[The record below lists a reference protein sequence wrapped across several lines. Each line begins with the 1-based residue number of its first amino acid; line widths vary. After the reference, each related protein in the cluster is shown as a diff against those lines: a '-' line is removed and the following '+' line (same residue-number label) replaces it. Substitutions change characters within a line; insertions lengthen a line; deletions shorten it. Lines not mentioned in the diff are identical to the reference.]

1 MLRFRCA
8 ASTLLGAALIF
19 AAVPTASADGA
30 RPQEVVRLPAA
41 APDKPSRPTRIND
54 IDGDGKLDVVFANNG
69 RSADDDHPG
78 RDGSVQVL
86 FGDGKL
92 QRVTTTQLH
101 DRLFEDSSFG
111 SALVVGDLNRDGYAD
126 IVVADQFALEYRGRV
141 WALWGSAAGIS
152 ASRTTVLATGGK
164 GIGHSLAFVP
174 LPEPVLAIG
183 TTLADAHVDLYRVRN
198 DGRLGE
204 GRRVTIGSPGIVGR
218 NFEQTDFGESL
229 SASGDLLVIG
239 APTAGAIWTAGAA
252 YVLQLQPGLRYWATR
267 VMQGSRGVPGA
278 QEKFDAFGQAVS
290 VLDDRVAIGVP
301 SEQLGAHETAGAIQL
316 LRVERTGH
324 GLRIHPGRLL
334 TQASAGVP
342 GDVGDIHIL
351 GAEVL
356 VTRLCAHGY
365 GVISDDYASGRLLSV
380 PFITG
385 RCAGGWLSA
394 DHSVDPAKP
403 GPPPVS
409 ILRRFVD
416 GVAVDEPVI
425 VVADYT
431 LALGWPGSITRRD
444 LSGKA
449 ASPLGGLAPPA
460 A

>member
-1 MLRFRCA
+1 MMWKFRCA
-8 ASTLLGAALIF
+8 GAALLIAMATF
-19 AAVPTASADGA
+19 VAA
-30 RPQEVVRLPAA
+30 PAA
-41 APDKPSRPTRIND
+41 TAEPATAPTKATRIND
-54 IDGDGKLDVVFANNG
+54 IDGDRKLDLVFVNGGAWANP
-69 RSADDDHPG
+69 DDNQPG
-78 RDGSVQVL
+78 RVGSVQVL
-86 FGDGKL
+86 FGDGKF
-92 QRVTTTQLH
+92 QQVTTTQLH
-101 DRLFEDSSFG
+101 DRLFEDSQFG

-152 ASRTTVLATGGK
+152 ASRTTVLATGGQ

-183 TTLADAHVDLYRVRN
+183 ATVADAHVDLYRVRN

-204 GRRVTIGSPGIVGR
+204 RRRITIGSPGIAGR
-218 NFEQTDFGESL
+218 NFEETVFGESL

-239 APTAGAIWTAGAA
+239 APEAGAIWTAGAV

-278 QEKFDAFGQAVS
+278 QEDFDAFGQAVS

-301 SEQLGAHETAGAIQL
+301 SEQLGVHETAGAIQL

-324 GLRIHPGRLL
+324 GLSIHPGRLL
-334 TQASAGVP
+334 TQASPGVP
-342 GDVGDIHIL
+342 GDIGDIHVF
-351 GAEVL
+351 GGEVL
-356 VTRLCAHGY
+356 VTRLCALGY
-365 GVISDDYASGRLLSV
+365 GVISADHASERLLSV
-380 PFITG
+380 PFV
-385 RCAGGWLSA
+385 AGACSSGWLSA
-394 DHSVDPAKP
+394 DHTADPANP

-409 ILRRFVD
+409 VLRRSVD

-425 VVADYT
+425 AVDDYT
-431 LALGWPGSITRRD
+431 LEIGWPGSITRTD
-444 LSGKA
+444 LKGKA
-449 ASPLGGLAPPA
+449 RAAVRLVALPA